1 MSIPSYRSAEPV
13 YVISLRNSTQAES
26 QFRNWVKDNK
36 INHAVVNG
44 HKLMLHHQQ
53 ALDIFMIT
61 WRYSWEQIV
70 MWDTWNRRH
79 IHCV

>member
-70 MWDTWNRRH
+70 IWDTWNRRH

>member
-1 MSIPSYRSAEPV
+1 M
-13 YVISLRNSTQAES
+13 ISLRNSTQAES

-70 MWDTWNRRH
+70 IWDTWNRRH

>member
-61 WRYSWEQIV
+61 WRNSWEQIV
-70 MWDTWNRRH
+70 IWDTWNRRH

>member
-1 MSIPSYRSAEPV
+1 
-13 YVISLRNSTQAES
+13 VISLRNSTQAES

-70 MWDTWNRRH
+70 IWDTWNRRH